1 MPQESLE
8 EEGIFMAEEKVT
20 IFYNHQYY
28 YSWDKVMNADD
39 RGLQFGDGC
48 YEWIRVH
55 KGHPFALSYHVDRLY
70 RSMRLLGIRAVIAPD
85 EFTEINEI
93 VAEENQIHEGYLIMV
108 VTRGAGPHDFTVP
121 GRMALKPNTL
131 VYARNLDMADIEK
144 AQQGVSCLTME
155 DTRWPHC
162 DILSLNML
170 PNIMDRAKALKKKCY
185 DAIYVRNGL
194 VQEATHSNLFIV
206 KEGVVWTTAPSEY
219 MLKGITRS
227 LIMDRVAPTAG
238 VTVIEP
244 DAPQQLITPER
255 LASAEEVFLTNSA
268 AGVIP
273 VLQIN
278 GKPVADGKIGKV
290 TANLQ
295 KHYLHLLEDGLP

>member
-1 MPQESLE
+1 
-8 EEGIFMAEEKVT
+8 MAEENKVT

-28 YSWDKVMNADD
+28 YSFEHVMNADD
-39 RGLQFGDGC
+39 RAFQFGDGC

-55 KGHPFALSYHVDRLY
+55 KGHPFALSYHIDRLY

-93 VAEENQIHEGYLIMV
+93 VAEENKIEEGYLMLV
-108 VTRGAGPHDFTVP
+108 VTRGAGVHDFTVP
-121 GRMALKPNTL
+121 GRMAMTPNTL
-131 VYARNLDMADIEK
+131 IYARELDMESVEALQK
-144 AQQGVSCLTME
+144 GVSCITLPDE
-155 DTRWPHC
+155 RWPHC

-170 PNIMDRAKALKKKCY
+170 PNIMDRSKALKKKAY
-185 DAIYVRNGL
+185 DAIYVRDGL
-194 VQEATHSNLFIV
+194 VTEGTRSNLFVV
-206 KEGVVWTTAPSEY
+206 KNGVIWTPKADNHL
-219 MLKGITRS
+219 LKGITRQ
-227 LIMDRVAPTAG
+227 LILTRVAPTCG

-244 DAPQQLITPER
+244 EQESQIITGDN
-255 LASAEEVFLTNSA
+255 LYDAEEVFLTNSA

-273 VLQIN
+273 VLTI
-278 GKPVADGKIGKV
+278 DGKTIGDGTVGKV

>member
-1 MPQESLE
+1 
-8 EEGIFMAEEKVT
+8 MAEDKVT

-28 YSWDKVMNADD
+28 YSFANVMNADD

-85 EFTEINEI
+85 EFTEIHEI
-93 VAEENQIHEGYLIMV
+93 IAEENEIEEGYLILV
-108 VTRGAGPHDFTVP
+108 VTRGAGVHDFTVP

-131 VYARNLDMADIEK
+131 VYARPLDTAAVEK
-144 AQQGVSCLTME
+144 ARQGVSCVTAE

-170 PNIMDRAKALKKKCY
+170 PNIMDRAAAQKKGAY
-185 DAIYVRNGL
+185 DAIYVRDDL
-194 VQEATHSNLFIV
+194 VTEATHSNLFIV
-206 KEGVVWTTAPSEY
+206 KDGVIWTTKADNHL
-219 MLKGITRS
+219 LKGITRQ
-227 LIMDRVAPTAG
+227 LIFTRVAPTCG

-244 DAPQQLITPER
+244 EQENQLITRER
-255 LASAEEVFLTNSA
+255 LMSAEEVFLTNSE

-273 VLQIN
+273 VLSID
-278 GKPVADGKIGKV
+278 GKPVGDGKIGKV

-295 KHYLHLLEDGLP
+295 EHYLHLLNDGLP

>member
-1 MPQESLE
+1 M
-8 EEGIFMAEEKVT
+8 GEEKAT

-28 YSWDKVMNADD
+28 YSYANVMNADD

-55 KGHPFALSYHVDRLY
+55 RGHPFALSYHVDRLY

-93 VAEENQIHEGYLIMV
+93 VAEENHIEEGYLMMV
-108 VTRGAGPHDFTVP
+108 VTRGAGVHDFTVP
-121 GRMALKPNTL
+121 GRMAMKPNTL
-131 VYARNLDMADIEK
+131 VYARTLDMDAVAKVQE
-144 AQQGVSCLTME
+144 GVSCITME

-185 DAIYVRNGL
+185 DAIYIRNGIA
-194 VQEATHSNLFIV
+194 QEATHSNLFIV
-206 KEGVVWTTAPSEY
+206 KDGVVWTTAPSEA

-244 DAPQQLITPER
+244 DQPQQLITPER
-255 LASAEEVFLTNSA
+255 LASAEEVFLTNSE

-273 VLQIN
+273 VLSID
-278 GKPVADGKIGKV
+278 GKLVADGKPGKV

-295 KHYLHLLEDGLP
+295 KHYLHLLDDGLP

>member
-1 MPQESLE
+1 
-8 EEGIFMAEEKVT
+8 MAEDKVT

-28 YSWDKVMNADD
+28 YSFANVMNADD

-85 EFTEINEI
+85 EFTEIHEI
-93 VAEENQIHEGYLIMV
+93 IAEENEIEEGYLILV
-108 VTRGAGPHDFTVP
+108 VTRGAGVHDFTVP

-131 VYARNLDMADIEK
+131 VYARPLDTAAVEK
-144 AQQGVSCLTME
+144 AQQGVSCVTAE

-170 PNIMDRAKALKKKCY
+170 PNIMDRAAAQKKGAY
-185 DAIYVRNGL
+185 DAIYVRDNL
-194 VQEATHSNLFIV
+194 VTEATHSNLFIV
-206 KEGVVWTTAPSEY
+206 KDGVIWTTKADNHL
-219 MLKGITRS
+219 LKGITRQ
-227 LIMDRVAPTAG
+227 LIFTRVAPTCG

-244 DAPQQLITPER
+244 EQENQLITRER
-255 LASAEEVFLTNSA
+255 LMSAEEVFLTNSE

-273 VLQIN
+273 VLSID
-278 GKPVADGKIGKV
+278 GKPVGDGKIGKV

-295 KHYLHLLEDGLP
+295 EHYLHLLNDGLP

>member
-1 MPQESLE
+1 
-8 EEGIFMAEEKVT
+8 MAENKVT

-28 YSWDKVMNADD
+28 YSFANVMNADD

-55 KGHPFALSYHVDRLY
+55 RGHPFALSYHVDRLY

-85 EFTEINEI
+85 EFTEIHEI
-93 VAEENQIHEGYLIMV
+93 IAEENEIEEGYLILV
-108 VTRGAGPHDFTVP
+108 VTRGAGVHDFTVP

-131 VYARNLDMADIEK
+131 VYARPLDTAAVEK
-144 AQQGVSCLTME
+144 AQQGVSCVTAE

-170 PNIMDRAKALKKKCY
+170 PNIMDRAAAQKKGAY
-185 DAIYVRNGL
+185 DAIYVRDGL
-194 VQEATHSNLFIV
+194 VTEATHSNLFIV
-206 KEGVVWTTAPSEY
+206 KDGVIWTTKADNHL
-219 MLKGITRS
+219 LKGITRQ
-227 LIMDRVAPTAG
+227 LIFTRVAPTCG

-244 DAPQQLITPER
+244 EQENQLITKER
-255 LASAEEVFLTNSA
+255 LMSAEEVFLTNSE

-273 VLQIN
+273 VLSID
-278 GKPVADGKIGKV
+278 GTPVGDGKIGKV

-295 KHYLHLLEDGLP
+295 EHYLHLLNDGLP

>member
-1 MPQESLE
+1 
-8 EEGIFMAEEKVT
+8 MADDKST

-28 YSWDKVMNADD
+28 YSFANVMNADD

-85 EFTEINEI
+85 EFTEIHEI
-93 VAEENQIHEGYLIMV
+93 IAEENNIEEGYLMLV
-108 VTRGAGPHDFTVP
+108 VTRGAGSHEFTIP

-131 VYARNLDMADIEK
+131 VYARPLDPEAIAK
-144 AQQGVSCLTME
+144 VQSGVSCITME

-170 PNIMDRAKALKKKCY
+170 PNIMDRAAAQKKKAY
-185 DAIYVRNGL
+185 DAIYFRDGL
-194 VQEATHSNLFIV
+194 VTEATHSNVFIV
-206 KEGVVWTTAPSEY
+206 KDGVIWTRKADAY
-219 MLKGITRS
+219 MLKGITRQ
-227 LIMDRVAPTAG
+227 LIFTRVAPTCG

-244 DAPQQLITPER
+244 EQENQLITKER
-255 LASAEEVFLTNSA
+255 LLSAEEIFLTNSEV
-268 AGVIP
+268 GVIP
-273 VLQIN
+273 VLSVDGQPI
-278 GKPVADGKIGKV
+278 GDGKVGRV
-290 TANLQ
+290 TANVQ

>member
-1 MPQESLE
+1 
-8 EEGIFMAEEKVT
+8 MADDKST

-28 YSWDKVMNADD
+28 YSFANVMNADD

-85 EFTEINEI
+85 EFTEIHEI
-93 VAEENQIHEGYLIMV
+93 IAEENNIEEGYLMLV
-108 VTRGAGPHDFTVP
+108 VTRGAGSHEFTIP

-131 VYARNLDMADIEK
+131 VYARPLDTEAIAK
-144 AQQGVSCLTME
+144 VQSGVSCITME

-170 PNIMDRAKALKKKCY
+170 PNIMDRAAAQKKKAY
-185 DAIYVRNGL
+185 DAIYFRDGL
-194 VQEATHSNLFIV
+194 VTEATHSNVFIV
-206 KEGVVWTTAPSEY
+206 KDGVIWTRKADAY
-219 MLKGITRS
+219 MLKGITRQ
-227 LIMDRVAPTAG
+227 LIFTRVAPTCG

-244 DAPQQLITPER
+244 EQENQLITKER
-255 LASAEEVFLTNSA
+255 LLSAEEIFLTNSEV
-268 AGVIP
+268 GVIP
-273 VLQIN
+273 VLSVDGQPI
-278 GKPVADGKIGKV
+278 GDGKVGRV
-290 TANLQ
+290 TANVQ

>member
-1 MPQESLE
+1 
-8 EEGIFMAEEKVT
+8 MAADKVT

-28 YSWDKVMNADD
+28 YSFANVMNADD

-85 EFTEINEI
+85 EFTEIHEI
-93 VAEENQIHEGYLIMV
+93 IAEENEIEEGYLILV
-108 VTRGAGPHDFTVP
+108 VTRGAGVHDFTVP

-131 VYARNLDMADIEK
+131 IYARPLDTAAVEK
-144 AQQGVSCLTME
+144 AQQGVSCVTAE

-170 PNIMDRAKALKKKCY
+170 PNIMDRAAAQKKGAY
-185 DAIYVRNGL
+185 DAVYVRDGL
-194 VQEATHSNLFIV
+194 VTEATHSNLFIV
-206 KEGVVWTTAPSEY
+206 KDGVIWTTKADNHL
-219 MLKGITRS
+219 LKGITRQ
-227 LIMDRVAPTAG
+227 LIFTRVAPTCG

-244 DAPQQLITPER
+244 EQENQLITKER
-255 LASAEEVFLTNSA
+255 LMSAEEVFLTNSE

-273 VLQIN
+273 VLSID
-278 GKPVADGKIGKV
+278 GEPVGDGKIGKV

-295 KHYLHLLEDGLP
+295 EHYLHLLNDGLP

>member
-1 MPQESLE
+1 
-8 EEGIFMAEEKVT
+8 MAEDKAT

-28 YSWDKVMNADD
+28 YSFANVMNADD

-85 EFTEINEI
+85 EFTEIHEI
-93 VAEENQIHEGYLIMV
+93 IAEENDIKEGYLV
-108 VTRGAGPHDFTVP
+108 LTVTRGAGAHDFTIP
-121 GRMALKPNTL
+121 GRMAMKPNTL
-131 VYARNLDMADIEK
+131 VYARELDVAAVEK
-144 AQQGVSCLTME
+144 AQQGVSCVTTE

-170 PNIMDRAKALKKKCY
+170 PNIMDRAAAQKKGAY
-185 DAIYVRNGL
+185 DAIYLRNGM
-194 VQEATHSNLFIV
+194 VTEATHSNLFIV
-206 KEGVVWTTAPSEY
+206 KDGVIWTRKADNFL
-219 MLKGITRS
+219 LKGITRQ
-227 LIMDRVAPTAG
+227 LIFTRVAPTCSA
-238 VTVIEP
+238 TIIEP
-244 DAPQQLITPER
+244 EQENQLITKER
-255 LASAEEVFLTNSA
+255 LMGAEEVFLTNSE
-268 AGVIP
+268 AGVVP
-273 VLQIN
+273 VLSIDGQPIN
-278 GKPVADGKIGKV
+278 DGKIGKV

>member
-1 MPQESLE
+1 
-8 EEGIFMAEEKVT
+8 MAEDKVT

-28 YSWDKVMNADD
+28 YSFANVMNADD

-55 KGHPFALSYHVDRLY
+55 NGHPFALSYHVDRLY

-85 EFTEINEI
+85 EFTEIHEI
-93 VAEENQIHEGYLIMV
+93 IAEENEIEEGYLILV
-108 VTRGAGPHDFTVP
+108 VTRGAGVHDFTVP

-131 VYARNLDMADIEK
+131 VYARPLDTAAVEK
-144 AQQGVSCLTME
+144 AQQGVSCVTAE

-170 PNIMDRAKALKKKCY
+170 PNIMDRAAAQKKGAY
-185 DAIYVRNGL
+185 DAIYVRDNL
-194 VQEATHSNLFIV
+194 VTEATHSNLFIV
-206 KEGVVWTTAPSEY
+206 KDGVIWTTKADNHL
-219 MLKGITRS
+219 LKGITRQ
-227 LIMDRVAPTAG
+227 LIFTRVAPTCG

-244 DAPQQLITPER
+244 EQENQLITRER
-255 LASAEEVFLTNSA
+255 LMSAEEVFLTNSE

-273 VLQIN
+273 VLSID
-278 GKPVADGKIGKV
+278 GKPVGDGKIGKV

-295 KHYLHLLEDGLP
+295 EHYLHLLNDGLP